1 MLSFVAGALLVAA
14 ALAAIRW
21 WLTRVDAI
29 GRPRP
34 FPVFSVTGLALL
46 GGGLFV
52 PVLRHAQLEHRL
64 DSVASVLVG
73 APVTVHCQSLGK
85 ELVDVGPE
93 LGFVRYGANGV
104 PEHSTLIKREVCSD
118 LRGYLGSDHHHP
130 SDAQVVAVHVLSHE
144 SMHMAGSTDEAQA
157 ECFAVQRDAQTAR
170 LMGASSADAV
180 RLARTYWLTVYPRM
194 PEGYRSADCAP
205 GGALDRRSP
214 DAPWL
219 GPAVG

>member
-1 MLSFVAGALLVAA
+1 MLAFFAGALLVAA
-14 ALAAIRW
+14 ALAATRW
-21 WLTRVDAI
+21 WLTRVDSI

-34 FPVFSVTGLALL
+34 FPVFSVAGLALL

-52 PVLRHAQLEHRL
+52 PVVRHAQLEHRL
-64 DSVASVLVG
+64 NAVASVLVG

-104 PEHSTLIKREVCSD
+104 PEHSTLIKREACND
-118 LRGYLGSDHHHP
+118 LRRYLGSDHHHP
-130 SDAQVVAVHVLSHE
+130 SAAEVLAVHVLTHE
-144 SMHMAGSTDEAQA
+144 SMHMAGSTDEDRA
-157 ECFAVQRDAQTAR
+157 ECFAVQRDAETAR
-170 LMGASSADAV
+170 LMGASPADAV

-194 PEGYRSADCAP
+194 PEGYRSAECRP
-205 GGALDRRSP
+205 GGALDRVSP

-219 GPAVG
+219 GGAAG